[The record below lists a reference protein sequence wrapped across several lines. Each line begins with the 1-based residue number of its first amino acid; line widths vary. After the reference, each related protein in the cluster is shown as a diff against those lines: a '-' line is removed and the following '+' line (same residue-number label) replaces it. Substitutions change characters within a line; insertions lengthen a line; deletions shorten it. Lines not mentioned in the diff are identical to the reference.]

1 MSKKIALLIPAYNE
15 ELTISDTITAFHNV
29 RKDIDIWVIDNCSTD
44 NTNQIAQN
52 TIKKL
57 GIKGGVLYEAKKG
70 KANAVREGFQQ
81 VDADIYL
88 MVDGDNTYPACH
100 LDMLIEK
107 IENGYD
113 MVIGDRISNGSYQKV
128 INRRFHEFGNSLVLR
143 LVNKFFDGNL
153 SDILSGYR
161 GFSKRFV
168 TSYPMLVSGFEIET
182 DITLF
187 ALYHRLKVCEIP
199 IGYNARPDGSFSKLN
214 TISDGA
220 KVVFTFFQ
228 IIRYYR
234 PLYWFSSV
242 GLLFAL
248 LGLIAAYPVIN
259 EWIATRY
266 ISHIPLAILATGF
279 ELVAFIFFCI
289 GLILDSISYHQRQ
302 LIALVLKR
310 KC

>member
-1 MSKKIALLIPAYNE
+1 
-15 ELTISDTITAFHNV
+15 
-29 RKDIDIWVIDNCSTD
+29 
-44 NTNQIAQN
+44 
-52 TIKKL
+52 
-57 GIKGGVLYEAKKG
+57 
-70 KANAVREGFQQ
+70 
-81 VDADIYL
+81 
-88 MVDGDNTYPACH
+88 
-100 LDMLIEK
+100 MLIEK